1 MSLHLHHLAGCT
13 PEPIA
18 GYLKAL
24 GVLRAVA
31 LGPDRGARARWNHGR
46 FELVTSLD
54 RDGLARFFLEDYAP
68 SPIIAPWNGGS
79 GFYPKDTKDGIEP
92 LSSSPAGR
100 FAAYREAI
108 AAGRALVGSRAESP
122 KGEQKLEMIR
132 ACRRDWPEA
141 MLAWLDAAVVLTGD
155 GARYP
160 ALLGTGGNDGRLDF
174 TNNRMQ
180 RLVELIDP
188 ETGAPRPGARPL
200 LAAALFGE
208 PAPGLQRRAV
218 GQFLPGNAGGPNQTS
233 GYLGESLV
241 NPWDFVL
248 LLEGALLLPVAAV
261 RRLESAGVVQAAAP
275 FAVRARAGGYASA
288 CAADEGNQRG
298 EQWMPLWNGAATLAE
313 VRALFAEGR
322 LVASP
327 QKRQATHA
335 IDAARAIAGL
345 GVARGVG
352 EFVRFGYI
360 ERNGQANLA
369 VPLDRWTVEAGDRA
383 GAPERSRLL
392 DEIDPWVEELRRVS
406 QGDSAPASLGRALR
420 RVEAAMLEVCRD
432 GSAERWQRLL
442 LALADVEEAIVARPK
457 AAAAATWL
465 GPIPPLSPEW
475 LHAAGDGSNQ
485 SSPELRLA
493 MAIASQTGPADRAG
507 AQELGPIRAHCLPL
521 DPRSGFRRLAVGEGG
536 LARDR
541 RVVWTGRDLADD
553 LAAVA
558 LRRMIE
564 AARHGAHVFPLRGR
578 RFAPLDDITRFLDGA
593 VDEPRIAGLSRAL
606 MAIEWRR
613 APRPPGPPRAGRAP
627 VLYALFRLAYAPA
640 AVHPPRTAGRRSP
653 DESLPPLAPRLDPAP
668 LRLLLAG
675 RLHEAGVAAIRTLT
689 AAGARPKLRLI
700 TGAPDLGRRLAAA
713 LAIPVAPGDLAQ
725 LLDSVCK
732 PARPEADPTP
742 STHAPATPT
751 TPAAPTTPTTPE

>member
-31 LGPDRGARARWNHGR
+31 GQADRRARARWNNGR

-54 RDGLARFFLEDYAP
+54 RDGLTRFFLEGYAP

-92 LSSSPAGR
+92 LSSSPAAR
-100 FAAYREAI
+100 FALYREAI
-108 AAGRALVGSRAESP
+108 AAGRSLVAARSESP
-122 KGEQKLEMIR
+122 KGDEKLEMIR
-132 ACRRDWPEA
+132 ACRRTWPEP

-155 GARYP
+155 AARYP

-180 RLVELIDP
+180 RLVELLDP
-188 ETGAPRPGARPL
+188 TTGDARPGAHPL

-208 PAPGLQRRAV
+208 PAPGLERRAV
-218 GQFLPGNAGGPNQTS
+218 GQFVPGNAGGPNQAS
-233 GYLGESLV
+233 GYVGESLV

-261 RRLESAGVVQAAAP
+261 RRLESGNLVQAAAP

-288 CAADEGNQRG
+288 CAVDEGNQRG
-298 EQWMPLWNGAATLAE
+298 EQWMPLWDGAATLTE

-327 QKRQATHA
+327 EKRQAIHA
-335 IDAARAIAGL
+335 IDAARAVADL
-345 GVARGVG
+345 GVARGVR

-369 VPLDRWTVEAGDRA
+369 VPLGRWAVEAGERA

-392 DEIDPWVEELRRVS
+392 DEIDPWVEGLRSVS
-406 QGDSAPASLGRALR
+406 QADTAPASLGRALR
-420 RVEAAMLEVCRD
+420 RVEAAMLAVCRH

-442 LALADVEEAIVARPK
+442 LVLAEAEETIVARPK
-457 AAAAATWL
+457 AAAAMAWL

-475 LHAAGDGSNQ
+475 LLAADDGSA
-485 SSPELRLA
+485 ELRLA
-493 MAIASQTGPADRAG
+493 AAIASQTGPADRIG
-507 AQELGPIRAHCLPL
+507 AEELGPIRAHCLPL
-521 DPRSGFRRLAVGEGG
+521 DPRSGFRRLSVGADG
-536 LARDR
+536 LARDP
-541 RVVWTGRDLADD
+541 RVVWAGRDLADD

-558 LRRMIE
+558 QRRMIE
-564 AARHGAHVFPLRGR
+564 AALHGARVFPLRGR
-578 RFAPLDDITRFLDGA
+578 AYAPLDDVALFLDGA
-593 VDEPRIAGLSRAL
+593 VDEARIAGLARAL
-606 MAIEWRR
+606 MAVEWWRARR
-613 APRPPGPPRAGRAP
+613 PPRPPRAAPTP
-627 VLYALFRLAYAPA
+627 VLYALF
-640 AVHPPRTAGRRSP
+640 
-653 DESLPPLAPRLDPAP
+653 
-668 LRLLLAG
+668 
-675 RLHEAGVAAIRTLT
+675 
-689 AAGARPKLRLI
+689 
-700 TGAPDLGRRLAAA
+700 
-713 LAIPVAPGDLAQ
+713 
-725 LLDSVCK
+725 
-732 PARPEADPTP
+732 
-742 STHAPATPT
+742 
-751 TPAAPTTPTTPE
+751 

>member
-31 LGPDRGARARWNHGR
+31 SQADHRARARWNDGR

-54 RDGLARFFLEDYAP
+54 RDSLGRFFLEAYAP

-92 LSSSPAGR
+92 LSSSTTGR

-108 AAGRALVGSRAESP
+108 AAGRAIVAARAESP
-122 KGEQKLEMIR
+122 KGEAKLEMIR
-132 ACRRDWPEA
+132 ACRRAWPES
-141 MLAWLDAAVVLTGD
+141 MLAWLDAAVVLTGEA
-155 GARYP
+155 ARYP

-180 RLVELIDP
+180 RLVELLDP
-188 ETGAPRPGARPL
+188 ATGEPRSGARPL

-218 GQFLPGNAGGPNQTS
+218 GQFLPGNAGGPNQAS
-233 GYLGESLV
+233 SYLGESLV

-261 RRLESAGVVQAAAP
+261 RRLESGGLVQAAAP

-288 CAADEGNQRG
+288 CAVDEGNQRG
-298 EQWMPLWNGAATLAE
+298 EQWMPLWNGAATLTE

-322 LVASP
+322 LVASAE
-327 QKRQATHA
+327 KRQAIHA
-335 IDAARAIAGL
+335 IDAARAVAGL
-345 GVARGVG
+345 GVARGVS
-352 EFVRFGYI
+352 EFVRFAYI

-369 VPLDRWTVEAGDRA
+369 VPLGRWAVEAGEASERA
-383 GAPERSRLL
+383 GAPEHSRLL
-392 DEIDPWVEELRRVS
+392 DEIDPWVEGLRSVG

-420 RVEAAMLEVCRD
+420 RVEAAMLAVCRQ
-432 GSAERWQRLL
+432 GSPERWQRLL
-442 LALADVEEAIVARPK
+442 LALAEAEEAIVARPK
-457 AAAAATWL
+457 AAAAVAWL

-475 LHAAGDGSNQ
+475 MRAADDGSTA
-485 SSPELRLA
+485 LRLA
-493 MAIASQTGPADRAG
+493 AAIASQTGPADRIG
-507 AQELGPIRAHCLPL
+507 AEELGPIRAHCLPL

-536 LARDR
+536 LARDP
-541 RVVWTGRDLADD
+541 RVVWAGRDLADD

-558 LRRMIE
+558 QRRMIE
-564 AARHGAHVFPLRGR
+564 AALHGAHAFPLRGR
-578 RFAPLDDITRFLDGA
+578 AYAPLDDVALFLDGA
-593 VDEPRIAGLSRAL
+593 VDEARVAGLSRAL
-606 MAIEWRR
+606 MAVDWKR
-613 APRPPGPPRAGRAP
+613 APRPPRQPRAARP
-627 VLYALFRLAYAPA
+627 SVLHALFRLAYTPD
-640 AVHPPRTAGRRSP
+640 AVNGRPVGDRDGSTGSLSP
-653 DESLPPLAPRLDPAP
+653 LTPRLDPAP

-675 RLHEAGVAAIRTLT
+675 RLHDAGAAAVRTLT
-689 AAGARPKLRLI
+689 AAGARPKLRVVA
-700 TGAPDLGRRLAAA
+700 GAPELAHRLAAT
-713 LAIPVAPGDLAQ
+713 LAIPIAPEDLAT
-725 LLDSVCK
+725 LLRLICK
-732 PARPEADPTP
+732 PARPAVEDAPITP
-742 STHAPATPT
+742 P
-751 TPAAPTTPTTPE
+751 PAAPTMPE